1 MSVSAA
7 SPAIVPENPTP
18 SFFQFV
24 CDAASTS
31 DTYCAHL
38 TPTEVAFVKNL
49 LQDHPEVFHQIQA
62 TVTDIVADGKLNL
75 HDLPKVVLLI
85 SQIYH
90 AHLVENVVHHVGVI
104 HLVKFTVDALLESGA
119 VPLPDLE
126 IALIKK
132 VVDASLDLLQTNVH
146 VVPGKCSGF
155 TSWVRRVCTAFSH
168 PFGTKKYA
176 PLSQGRGC
184 GGGCGCLPVR
194 TGTEC
199 TGCTECKC
207 DDGCACREPSCSCLK
222 GANVATCCSKKP
234 ADGAAEDK
242 KEI

>member
-24 CDAASTS
+24 CDVASTS

-49 LQDHPEVFHQIQA
+49 LQDHPEVFHLIRA
-62 TVTDIVADGKLNL
+62 SVTDIVADGKLNL

-90 AHLVENVVHHVGVI
+90 AHLVKNVVHHVGVV

-126 IALIKK
+126 ITLIKK

-155 TSWVRRVCTAFSH
+155 TGWMRRVCTLFSH
-168 PFGTKKYA
+168 PFRAKTYT

-184 GGGCGCLPVR
+184 GCGCLP
-194 TGTEC
+194 
-199 TGCTECKC
+199 GCTECKC

-222 GANVATCCSKKP
+222 GADVATCCSKKP
-234 ADGAAEDK
+234 ADGDGAADDK